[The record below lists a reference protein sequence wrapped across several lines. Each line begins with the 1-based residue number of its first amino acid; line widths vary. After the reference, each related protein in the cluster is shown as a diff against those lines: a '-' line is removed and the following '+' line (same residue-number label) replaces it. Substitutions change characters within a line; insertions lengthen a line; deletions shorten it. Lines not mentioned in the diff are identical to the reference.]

1 MARNA
6 QGVVIENQAVGVRI
20 SLHEGTATGTVV
32 YQETHAAT
40 TNEFGLFNLAIG
52 GGTVVSGTFGTIDW
66 GNNDYYVQVEMDA
79 AGGTA
84 YADMGTSQLLSVPY
98 AMYAANAGVP
108 GVEGPA
114 GPAGPAGPTG
124 PLVAGTSGQTLRHD
138 GSDWVA
144 SSTLFNS
151 GTNVGVGTTTP
162 VSTLHVAS
170 SGSEIAHFES
180 PGASKWISLNQGNTR
195 KGILWSSFDDIVLR
209 ADATLGNLR
218 FQTSGNN
225 NRMVIDADGLIG
237 VGTVAPVRNLHLLQD
252 QFTGVGGPGGLELEQ
267 SFTNNEWTLYVSQST
282 DDLKLYYNGADRGAF
297 NDVTGVYTSV
307 SDKRLKKNIER
318 LDGMLDKIMLLN
330 PTKYHFKK
338 QADAESKSF
347 GLIAQE
353 VESVFPEIV
362 TINGDDTNGNGIS
375 DLRMVSYSELIPVL
389 ISGIQEQQEMIEQL
403 KAEVELL
410 KNK

>member
-1 MARNA
+1 MKKITLSTLFVLAIAISSFAQTWQNFNYQGVARNA

-180 PGASKWISLNQGNTR
+180 PGASKWISLNR
-195 KGILWSSFDDIVLR
+195 KYSK
-209 ADATLGNLR
+209 
-218 FQTSGNN
+218 
-225 NRMVIDADGLIG
+225 
-237 VGTVAPVRNLHLLQD
+237 RN
-252 QFTGVGGPGGLELEQ
+252 FME
-267 SFTNNEWTLYVSQST
+267 
-282 DDLKLYYNGADRGAF
+282 
-297 NDVTGVYTSV
+297 
-307 SDKRLKKNIER
+307 
-318 LDGMLDKIMLLN
+318 
-330 PTKYHFKK
+330 
-338 QADAESKSF
+338 
-347 GLIAQE
+347 
-353 VESVFPEIV
+353 
-362 TINGDDTNGNGIS
+362 
-375 DLRMVSYSELIPVL
+375 
-389 ISGIQEQQEMIEQL
+389 
-403 KAEVELL
+403 
-410 KNK
+410 